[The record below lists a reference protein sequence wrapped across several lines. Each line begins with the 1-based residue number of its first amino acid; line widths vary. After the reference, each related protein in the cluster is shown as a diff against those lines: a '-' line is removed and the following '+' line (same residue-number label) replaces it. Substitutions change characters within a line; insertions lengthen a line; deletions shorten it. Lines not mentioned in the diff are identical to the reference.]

1 MRILLILAVSLITFL
16 QEATGQHNSSDS
28 TQSTANEYMHQSSHE
43 ELAKIFDSSE
53 RDSWQK
59 PDLVINFLGDISGKT
74 VVDVGSGSGYFSF
87 RLVEA
92 GANVI
97 AADVDPDFLRMI
109 KEKQEKYN
117 IEQGRLTTKLIENS
131 ELNINS
137 NSADIVFLV
146 NVYHH
151 ISDRVEYFS
160 NVNSKLKQ
168 DGKIVIVDFY
178 KKTLP
183 IGPSKSHKISKEIVL
198 KELDTAGFQK
208 IDVNIE
214 LLEYQYIITAYK
226 Y

>member
-1 MRILLILAVSLITFL
+1 MRILLILALSMITLL
-16 QEATGQHNSSDS
+16 QEALCQHNSSDS
-28 TQSTANEYMHQSSHE
+28 TKSTANEYMHQSSHE

-59 PDLVINFLGDISGKT
+59 PDLVINFLGEISGKT

-97 AADVDPDFLRMI
+97 AADVDPDFLKMI

-117 IEQGRLTTKLIENS
+117 IEQGRLTTKLIENT

-137 NSADIVFLV
+137 NSVDIVFLV

-151 ISDRVEYFS
+151 ISDRVDYFS
-160 NVNSKLKQ
+160 SVNSKMKQ
-168 DGKIVIVDFY
+168 HGKIVIVDFY

-183 IGPSKSHKISKEIVL
+183 IGPSKNHKISKEVVL
-198 KELDTAGFQK
+198 EELNTAGFQK

-226 Y
+226 H